1 MVSTLVR
8 LAEAEGATEHHL
20 VPAWAYGVGTFAV
33 LVLLLFVVTR
43 FSPER

>member
-8 LAEAEGATEHHL
+8 LAEGGAESHEGI
-20 VPAWAYGVGTFAV
+20 PAWIFGVVGFVV

-43 FSPER
+43 FNPDR